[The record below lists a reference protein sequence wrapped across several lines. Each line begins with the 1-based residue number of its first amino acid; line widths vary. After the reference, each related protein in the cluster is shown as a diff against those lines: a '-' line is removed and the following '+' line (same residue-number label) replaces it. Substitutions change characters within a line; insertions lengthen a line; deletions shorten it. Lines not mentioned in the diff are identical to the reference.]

1 MNGSLRALCMTL
13 AIVAAGSA
21 GAADVSVS
29 GGIDGI
35 QIEAESKSEQR
46 STKASSSCAS
56 QCNAAHARCNS
67 EVRRARQSCSRGA
80 ATAGRDSF
88 DGPFAS
94 DSSAFCAYFRRP
106 RQCGPGC
113 EARFARQLDRCL
125 SAVNNTAAMR
135 NDCIVQERQAQ
146 NVCRDELRDCESAC
160 ARLSK

>member
-1 MNGSLRALCMTL
+1 MNGPLRALYLTV
-13 AIVAAGSA
+13 AIIAASSA

-29 GGIDGI
+29 GGFDGI
-35 QIEAESKSEQR
+35 QMEAESKSEPR
-46 STKASSSCAS
+46 SAKANTCAS

-94 DSSAFCAYFRRP
+94 DGSEFCAYFRRP

-113 EARFARQLDRCL
+113 EARFGRHLDVCL
-125 SAVNNTAAMR
+125 RAVNNTAAMR

-146 NVCRDELRDCESAC
+146 NVCRDELRECESAC